1 LLDRVLAL
9 GINFI
14 DTAPAYMLS
23 EERLGRLLKHRRQEL
38 YLASKCGE
46 YFDGYESRYDFSTAG
61 TLQFIETSLKRLQTD
76 YLDLVQIHC
85 GPDEAETIRRGE
97 ALGGMLR
104 AKRHGKARW
113 VGASCDVDGAT
124 VALEMPAYDVL
135 QLPYNLLNRSIERM
149 ESGGDSVLSRAA
161 RLGVGVIAREPLA
174 RGKLTDKS
182 RRAPAGADAAVARAQ
197 DLLAR
202 LEQHGDRTPLSQIA
216 IQFVLRRPEVA
227 TVLIGT
233 RNVRHLED
241 AVQAGAQPIDTELL
255 TELEAL
261 TGTTAA

>member
-1 LLDRVLAL
+1 
-9 GINFI
+9 
-14 DTAPAYMLS
+14 
-23 EERLGRLLKHRRQEL
+23 
-38 YLASKCGE
+38 
-46 YFDGYESRYDFSTAG
+46 
-61 TLQFIETSLKRLQTD
+61 
-76 YLDLVQIHC
+76 
-85 GPDEAETIRRGE
+85 
-97 ALGGMLR
+97 
-104 AKRHGKARW
+104 
-113 VGASCDVDGAT
+113 
-124 VALEMPAYDVL
+124 
-135 QLPYNLLNRSIERM
+135 M

-161 RLGVGVIAREPLA
+161 RLGVGIIAREPLA

-182 RRAPAGADAAVARAQ
+182 RRAPAGADPTVARAQ
-197 DLLAR
+197 DLIAR